1 MPLLTDSIHL
11 VFVIACFE
19 HTDTIN
25 SMISLGFWFEKV
37 SPYTTSIDIREAGGL
52 LP

>member
-1 MPLLTDSIHL
+1 MIVCTL
-11 VFVIACFE
+11 VFLFLDTACSDHAE
-19 HTDTIN
+19 TAN
-25 SMISLGFWFEKV
+25 SMIALGFWFEKV